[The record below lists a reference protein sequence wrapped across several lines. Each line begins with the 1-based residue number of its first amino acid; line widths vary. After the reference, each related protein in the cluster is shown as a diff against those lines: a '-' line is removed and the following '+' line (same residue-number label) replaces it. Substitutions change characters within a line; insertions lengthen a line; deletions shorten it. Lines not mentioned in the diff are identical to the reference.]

1 MLLGGLM
8 VWSLPCFLK
17 MAIKKEKNEA
27 FFRSLA
33 GLRSLPDEGA
43 VVLVFSRGA
52 ARINN
57 NDSYLVVALKMAAGV
72 LNCQTLTSKWIWL
85 HSMRQKLMLEC
96 TNHIFLWSISHLCVG
111 IRPKTSKKTL
121 FLGILKVCSA
131 CSWKWLILHSGANT
145 NSSTDKRSLNF
156 YDSAVDVWVEGRQ
169 QSRASLNLKDYCTKT
184 QLFILNHCYGWNSI
198 VANG

>member
-121 FLGILKVCSA
+121 FLGIIKVCSA

-198 VANG
+198 VVNG

>member
-52 ARINN
+52 ARIND

-72 LNCQTLTSKWIWL
+72 LNCQTLTLKWIWL
-85 HSMRQKLMLEC
+85 HSVRQKLMLEC
-96 TNHIFLWSISHLCVG
+96 INHIFLWSISHLCVS

-121 FLGILKVCSA
+121 FLGILKLFSA
-131 CSWKWLILHSGANT
+131 CSFQKNYENDSSCIQGHIPIHRPINALLIFMTALWM
-145 NSSTDKRSLNF
+145 
-156 YDSAVDVWVEGRQ
+156 YE
-169 QSRASLNLKDYCTKT
+169 
-184 QLFILNHCYGWNSI
+184 
-198 VANG
+198 